1 MSSYGVTRPQ
11 LKSLHSLDSV
21 VALDVYSSVLSV
33 YSFEN
38 RTVSIIS
45 AMLKM
50 FNLHFGPLHAIHP
63 SGTNEDPDSK
73 VHGANMGPTW
83 VLSAPDG
90 PHVGPKNLAIRRPSR
105 LPRWKSWWPMCIMNS
120 RASLLSCAFGKN
132 VLNFCWLSGERA
144 GMAKIKPGQTWQ
156 VAFKFKFNTSLLL
169 YFKNIHT

>member
-1 MSSYGVTRPQ
+1 
-11 LKSLHSLDSV
+11 
-21 VALDVYSSVLSV
+21 
-33 YSFEN
+33 
-38 RTVSIIS
+38 
-45 AMLKM
+45 M

-132 VLNFCWLSGERA
+132 VLNFCWLPGERA

-169 YFKNIHT
+169 YFTNIHTCIHKPISIIALNNAIRSAYINKCKAHHQNAQHFSLELNAT